1 MLETG
6 LEWLALEPFDSSI
19 PLSNKRKIINDVRIP
34 SSTLSNKHT
43 ELDGDERP
51 AFPLVRDSRSFL
63 NGDPLLRGQSSP
75 RDRSSS

>member
-51 AFPLVRDSRSFL
+51 AFPLVRD
-63 NGDPLLRGQSSP
+63 
-75 RDRSSS
+75 RSSMEIHCYGDKVRRGIARHRR